1 MNNPAD
7 NMYCMVSF
15 QNKEPQILEIQ
26 GVVWFATEDLAYDY
40 YMMLKPELR
49 ENDTVYPVQ
58 EKDLSIHF
66 NTNSHYVKHMK
77 TRTRLTKSENKP
89 GVTVYVNNHNGAPV
103 PMNYDMNYGE

>member
-26 GVVWFATEDLAYDY
+26 GVVWFATEDLAYNY

-49 ENDTVYPVQ
+49 ENDTVFPVQ
-58 EKDLSIHF
+58 EEDLSIHF

-77 TRTRLTKSENKP
+77 TRTRLTKEKGKP
-89 GVTVYVNNHNGAPV
+89 GVKVYTHNGAPV
-103 PMNYDMNYGE
+103 PMNYGQ